1 MKKRL
6 PIAIFSTVA
15 LVAIIVG
22 TIALASRGAIDAIE
36 RQRHDIIGLAIDVGD
51 YGVNLFSA
59 SLVLKD
65 IKIYPAGKED
75 DEHILA
81 KADVLRVALSPRDLL
96 VKTIHARKIVLVN
109 PKINVI
115 KKTKTDFNWDAL
127 DLGTDEEKA
136 KTNTEADE
144 NKADEWEVR
153 IDSVK
158 IRDGE
163 IAYVDKS
170 EGHKLRLTKLDMQ
183 VSDIRPNDNPDELP
197 TQLNIDAKIDDNKG
211 MLNVRGRLNL
221 FAEGVNFKLR
231 SIIGN
236 SPITYYRSF
245 YAGSTPFPIVGGTIS
260 ITSQATSKKSE
271 LLANNHATI
280 YNLRA
285 GGGIKGDLINA
296 FVLKK
301 RAPVE
306 ADVTVKGNI
315 EKGDFNV
322 GSKISAGIGDGILAQ
337 AKAIPDLLSPAETIM
352 SKTKSIGEGVK
363 GLFKR

>member
-1 MKKRL
+1 MKNKL
-6 PIAIFSTVA
+6 IIAILSAVA
-15 LVAIIVG
+15 LVAIMVG

-81 KADVLRVALSPRDLL
+81 KADALRVALSPRDLL

-115 KKTKTDFNWDAL
+115 KETKTNFNWDAL
-127 DLGTDEEKA
+127 DLGADEEKA
-136 KTNTEADE
+136 KTEADE
-144 NKADEWEVR
+144 DKADEWEVR

-170 EGHKLRLTKLDMQ
+170 EGHRLRLTKLNMQ

-315 EKGDFNV
+315 EKGDFDV

-337 AKAIPDLLSPAETIM
+337 AKAIPDLLSPAEKIM